1 MRDNNLSTTFSG
13 GCHVVTGQW
22 NDVDGGS
29 FVYISNLEN
38 LMRIT
43 PKNVKLGLEL
53 SSNFD

>member
-29 FVYISNLEN
+29 FVYISNQEN